1 MVPSWDITE
10 IVKKKKFISSKD
22 KKDWFAFTKQM
33 GNIKAKE
40 SDLLKENIKV
50 NEVKKLDLHGFSLIE
65 ANKIVKNFIINSFN
79 SGYKKLLIVTG
90 KGLRS
95 KSHNNPYLSEK
106 LSVLRYSVPEYIKN
120 DENLAN
126 KINSISTADIKDG
139 GEGAIYIF
147 LKNNKKF
154 IE

>member
-1 MVPSWDITE
+1 MVFSWDITE
-10 IVKKKKFISSKD
+10 IVKKKNFISSKD
-22 KKDWFAFTKQM
+22 KKDWVAFTKQM

-50 NEVKKLDLHGFSLIE
+50 NKVKKLDLHGFSLIE

-95 KSHNNPYLSEK
+95 KSHDNPYLSEK
-106 LSVLRYSVPEYIKN
+106 LSVLKYSVREYIKN